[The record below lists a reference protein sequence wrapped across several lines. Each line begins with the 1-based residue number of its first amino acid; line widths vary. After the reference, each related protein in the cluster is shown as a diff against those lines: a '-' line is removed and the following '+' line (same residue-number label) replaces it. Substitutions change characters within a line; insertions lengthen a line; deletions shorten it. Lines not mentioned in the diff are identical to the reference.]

1 LLGYLHCAYLDATHA
16 GALIAPTAGIIM
28 PDDISK
34 PRPATTE
41 LTKVPTD
48 DPTVRTRRHAMNR
61 PDDGE
66 AFLPDPTRRG
76 AHITAMDAESFGEEF
91 VASATGGEPLHMD
104 ALDEV
109 VEEEEGG
116 PFLELDAE
124 ADAAA
129 DDAPESK
136 DTAGS
141 SEEGFGLR
149 ARGRN
154 VRRSLSR

>member
-1 LLGYLHCAYLDATHA
+1 
-16 GALIAPTAGIIM
+16 M
-28 PDDISK
+28 PDDIK
-34 PRPATTE
+34 PKPATTE
-41 LTKVPTD
+41 LTKLPQLPN
-48 DPTVRTRRHAMNR
+48 DPTVRARRQAMNR

-91 VASATGGEPLHMD
+91 VASATGGEPLQQE

-116 PFLELDAE
+116 PFLELDADGESPDSME
-124 ADAAA
+124 ASGSM
-129 DDAPESK
+129 ESG
-136 DTAGS
+136 TPVEAF
-141 SEEGFGLR
+141 EMR

-154 VRRSLSR
+154 VRRSLPR